1 MPKTVLAEAMCAR
14 VRHYGTL
21 LYQRILCGMRW
32 YCRTV
37 HKGTRRGLGDCA
49 LDRLRI
55 PCSPTKFYAW
65 RRTMDTPGEKCFVEQ
80 FHLRSPIEEF
90 EDYSHEALEQLRN
103 GNRKSDE
110 ATYREA
116 MALVFRKLRPNGA
129 RAIQS
134 RSRSDTP

>member
-1 MPKTVLAEAMCAR
+1 MHRTGRTAPCFTSESCAVAGGTVGQQR
-14 VRHYGTL
+14 VHDLG
-21 LYQRILCGMRW
+21 LY
-32 YCRTV
+32 
-37 HKGTRRGLGDCA
+37 DSA

-55 PCSPTKFYAW
+55 SDSPTKSYAW

-90 EDYSHEALEQLRN
+90 EDYSHEALEQLRKGN
-103 GNRKSDE
+103 GKSDE